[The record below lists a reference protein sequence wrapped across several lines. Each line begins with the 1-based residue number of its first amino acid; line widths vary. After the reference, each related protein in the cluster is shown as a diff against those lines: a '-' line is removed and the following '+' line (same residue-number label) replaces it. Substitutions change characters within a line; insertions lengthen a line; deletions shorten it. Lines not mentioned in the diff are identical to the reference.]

1 MRGWDRGREWLPP
14 GYRLDT
20 SDGAAWV
27 LRRSDGTAT
36 AYFGAWGATR
46 EAVERAARDDHR
58 RTKRRTPQAP
68 LEVMGVGKS
77 RLPKRLV
84 GRRLVRNPQASRRC
98 VL

>member
-20 SDGAAWV
+20 SDSAAWV
-27 LRRSDGTAT
+27 LRRSDGSAT

-58 RTKRRTPQAP
+58 RKSKRRTPTYP
-68 LEVMGVGKS
+68 SSLNGVEGAMK
-77 RLPKRLV
+77 
-84 GRRLVRNPQASRRC
+84 GRRHINPPSRESA
-98 VL
+98 L

>member
-58 RTKRRTPQAP
+58 RTKQRTPTYP
-68 LEVMGVGKS
+68 YS
-77 RLPKRLV
+77 PKW
-84 GRRLVRNPQASRRC
+84 
-98 VL
+98 